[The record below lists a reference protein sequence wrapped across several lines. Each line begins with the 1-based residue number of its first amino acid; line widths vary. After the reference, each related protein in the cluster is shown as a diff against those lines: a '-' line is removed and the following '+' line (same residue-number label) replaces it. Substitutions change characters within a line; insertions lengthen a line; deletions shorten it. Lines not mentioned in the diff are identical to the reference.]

1 MAQKKKK
8 KKQTQQKPKKRI
20 NRSQRIMVI
29 VGVFIILAMILPAL
43 LSFFQ

>member
-1 MAQKKKK
+1 MAQKKKT
-8 KKQTQQKPKKRI
+8 KKQPPQKTKRRI

-29 VGVFIILAMILPAL
+29 IGVFIIIAMILPAL

>member
-8 KKQTQQKPKKRI
+8 RPQTVKNTRKRI
-20 NRSQRIMVI
+20 SRNQQIMVI
-29 VGVFIILAMILPAL
+29 VGVFIIIAMMLPAL

>member
-8 KKQTQQKPKKRI
+8 KTQPAKNAKKRI
-20 NRSQRIMVI
+20 SRNQQIMVI
-29 VGVFIILAMILPAL
+29 VGVFIIIAMMLPAI